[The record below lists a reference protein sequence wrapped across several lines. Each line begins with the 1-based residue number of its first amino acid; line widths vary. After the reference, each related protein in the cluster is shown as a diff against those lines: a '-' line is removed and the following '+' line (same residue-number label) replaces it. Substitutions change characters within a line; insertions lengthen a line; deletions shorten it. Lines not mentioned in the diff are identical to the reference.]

1 MPYTS
6 GAPEGN
12 MDSQRILVTISL
24 VMALSAS
31 CNLAQNTGTNSTTT
45 SPGTHTTTKPLF
57 TDHRNEKYT
66 IGKSVN
72 LTCTNKTWTEMF
84 YTTWRIP
91 RNGNHCT
98 IAASTDKPPHDT
110 CLDGKVM
117 RNTSNGESYLHI
129 PIFKVTD
136 IGIYRCET
144 AFQGASLIA
153 EITVSAIVSP
163 QIFTRLVIIRDGKRE
178 AVCSAIGGKPAAS
191 ISWRNAWNSSV
202 TQTSKNNT
210 DDSFTVESRLIVPD
224 HVPADNLSC
233 IITHPRW
240 TEGHTELI
248 LALNHEEDFKWFW
261 IIIPLGSIS
270 FIAAILTGFYITRKH
285 LAKLRNCWKSNIP
298 APPPPKTP
306 QAQDVEEVEP
316 YASYVQ
322 RINSI
327 YNSSAELC
335 NA

>member
-1 MPYTS
+1 M
-6 GAPEGN
+6 
-12 MDSQRILVTISL
+12 
-24 VMALSAS
+24 
-31 CNLAQNTGTNSTTT
+31 
-45 SPGTHTTTKPLF
+45 
-57 TDHRNEKYT
+57 
-66 IGKSVN
+66 
-72 LTCTNKTWTEMF
+72 
-84 YTTWRIP
+84 
-91 RNGNHCT
+91 
-98 IAASTDKPPHDT
+98 
-110 CLDGKVM
+110 
-117 RNTSNGESYLHI
+117 
-129 PIFKVTD
+129 
-136 IGIYRCET
+136 
-144 AFQGASLIA
+144 
-153 EITVSAIVSP
+153 
-163 QIFTRLVIIRDGKRE
+163 
-178 AVCSAIGGKPAAS
+178 
-191 ISWRNAWNSSV
+191 
-202 TQTSKNNT
+202 
-210 DDSFTVESRLIVPD
+210 SRLILPD

-233 IITHPRW
+233 IITHPSW